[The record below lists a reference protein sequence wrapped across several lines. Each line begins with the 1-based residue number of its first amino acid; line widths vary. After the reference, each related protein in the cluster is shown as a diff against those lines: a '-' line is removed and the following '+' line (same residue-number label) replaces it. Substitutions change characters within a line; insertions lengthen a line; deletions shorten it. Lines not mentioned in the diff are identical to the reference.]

1 MRNRWTVTS
10 LVLLLAAGLVAG
22 CQNRSGKE
30 IAGTGQAAG
39 SAPAETAPPSPSAT
53 PADPADSAGK
63 AFPGSTGVFDARI
76 ETAFKFLMSN
86 ITGACIRE
94 LSLEAERGEI
104 MECLNTKTIS
114 ALEPSGRAVRHCR
127 NDTDVEA
134 SLQCTLVGALLIKL
148 REDSGSVIS
157 DNAWKDIEVT
167 LGQEMAVVAV
177 DEAMTCTKQGQGE
190 GEAARIC
197 FADRLMDRFDV
208 PQADG
213 RACLGITD
221 EWDFSKCLGEAGALG
236 IVESAAKT
244 TAPAS

>member
-1 MRNRWTVTS
+1 MRNSWAVTS
-10 LVLLLAAGLVAG
+10 LVLLLVAGLVAG
-22 CQNRSGKE
+22 CQSGSGKGVATTSQ
-30 IAGTGQAAG
+30 AGKAQAK
-39 SAPAETAPPSPSAT
+39 SAPPSPAVT
-53 PADPADSAGK
+53 PADPAGSAGT
-63 AFPGSTGVFDARI
+63 AFPGSTGVFDTRI
-76 ETAFKFLMSN
+76 EAAFKSLMSN

-94 LSLEAERGEI
+94 LSLEAAREEI
-104 MECLNTKTIS
+104 MGCLNTKTIS

-134 SLQCTLVGALLIKL
+134 SLQCTLGGALLIKL

-157 DNAWKDIEVT
+157 DNAWKDIEVA
-167 LGQEMAVVAV
+167 LGQEMAVVAI

-190 GEAARIC
+190 GEAARVC

-208 PQADG
+208 PQEDG

-236 IVESAAKT
+236 IVESAVKT
-244 TAPAS
+244 TATAS